1 METKTCPK
9 CGAHWMEGQ
18 LYWSTGNVAK
28 EEDLAGLVCNSL
40 GDDTCI
46 NPQKGVDGGM
56 TWEERAS
63 EAERMVRQALDG
75 AGDDQL

>member
-18 LYWSTGNVAK
+18 LYWSTGNAAK
-28 EEDLAGLVCNSL
+28 EEDLAGLVCNNL

-46 NPQKGVDGGM
+46 NPQKGVVGGA

-63 EAERMVRQALDG
+63 EAQRMVRQALDG

>member
-18 LYWSTGNVAK
+18 LYWSTGTAAK
-28 EEDLAGLVCNSL
+28 EEDLASLVCNSL
-40 GDDTCI
+40 ADDTCI
-46 NPQKGVDGGM
+46 NPQRGVVGGV

-63 EAERMVRQALDG
+63 EAERMLRQALDG